1 MKKLFTAMEIESRSL
16 NYKYK
21 SGDDFIDKTKTSDI
35 ISIVSVSTLKTSY
48 YDMSGLSEE
57 EKSHFVESV
66 CVDYTGFWG
75 RKVECIKRA
84 GNIYFVY

>member
-1 MKKLFTAMEIESRSL
+1 MEIESRSL
-16 NYKYK
+16 DYKYK
-21 SGDDFIDKTKTSDI
+21 SGDDFLDKTKASDI
-35 ISIVSVSTLKTSY
+35 ISVVYVGTLKASY

-66 CVDYTGFWG
+66 CLDYTGLWG
-75 RKVECIKRA
+75 RKVECIKRV